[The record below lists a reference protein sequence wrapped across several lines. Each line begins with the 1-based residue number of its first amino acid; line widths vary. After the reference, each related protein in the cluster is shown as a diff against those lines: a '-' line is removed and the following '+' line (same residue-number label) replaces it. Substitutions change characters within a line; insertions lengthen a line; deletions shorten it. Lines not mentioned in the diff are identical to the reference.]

1 LTVSSGSAL
10 PNQRPAEE
18 AGCGDVGARGRTA
31 LDTEALTWRVLV
43 DPPSS
48 GPENMAVDH
57 ALAALVRPGEAVL
70 RIYRW
75 SRPTVSFGRNEPARD
90 RYDPAAGHSAGI
102 EFVRRPTGGR
112 AVLHDRELT
121 YAAVLP
127 RPIRPGLRATY
138 GLINRGLVEAM
149 CSLGVPAAMA
159 EGRNVPLPPDSGPC
173 FDEPAPG
180 EVTVAG
186 RKLVGSAQARLEGA
200 LLQHGSLLLGPGQER
215 ILALG
220 SALGSTSVGS
230 RRKGPSGVSEN
241 HGCVQAPISLEEVL
255 GQAPP
260 WYDVVEAVISG
271 LTSVMGGEW
280 HRGELTEPE
289 RVKSSALEER
299 YSSAEWTW
307 RR

>member
-1 LTVSSGSAL
+1 L
-10 PNQRPAEE
+10 
-18 AGCGDVGARGRTA
+18 
-31 LDTEALTWRVLV
+31 TEALRWRILA

-48 GPENMAVDH
+48 GPKNMAVDH
-57 ALAALVRPGEAVL
+57 ALAACSSPGEAVL

-75 SRPTVSFGRNEPARD
+75 SCPTVSFGRNEPALD
-90 RYDPAAGHSAGI
+90 RYDLTAGRGAGI

-127 RPIRPGLRATY
+127 CPKPGGLRAAY
-138 GLINRGLVEAM
+138 RLINRGLVEAL

-159 EGRNVPLPPDSGPC
+159 AGRGLPAGPDTGPC
-173 FDEPAPG
+173 FEEPAPG

-215 ILALG
+215 LVGLG
-220 SALGSTSVGS
+220 SRSAGVLTGRCGG
-230 RRKGPSGVSEN
+230 GPEKYGRA
-241 HGCVQAPISLEEVL
+241 QAPTSLEEVL
-255 GQAPP
+255 GRVPP
-260 WYDVVEAVISG
+260 WNILVQAVISG
-271 LTSVMGGEW
+271 LSSVIGGDW
-280 HRGELTEPE
+280 HQGELTEPE
-289 RVKSSALEER
+289 RVKSMALIER
-299 YSSAEWTW
+299 YTSAEWTW

>member
-1 LTVSSGSAL
+1 MTVASGIAL
-10 PNQRPAEE
+10 PDQRRL
-18 AGCGDVGARGRTA
+18 DHDDGAPGRSE
-31 LDTEALTWRVLV
+31 LDPEALTWRVLV

-57 ALAALVRPGEAVL
+57 ALAACSSPGEGVL

-75 SRPTVSFGRNEPARD
+75 SCPTVSFGRNEPACD
-90 RYDPAAGHSAGI
+90 RYDPASGHKAGI

-121 YAAVLP
+121 YAVVLP
-127 RPIRPGLRATY
+127 CPTRSRLRVTY
-138 GLINRGLVEAM
+138 GLINRGLVEAL

-159 EGRNVPLPPDSGPC
+159 EGRSAPRPPDSGPC

-180 EVTVAG
+180 EVTVDG

-215 ILALG
+215 IFALS
-220 SALGSTSVGS
+220 SALGSISVGS
-230 RRKGPSGVSEN
+230 RMGRHGGAPEN
-241 HGCVQAPISLEEVL
+241 ELRVQAPISLKEVL

-260 WYDVVEAVISG
+260 WYDVVQAVIAG
-271 LTSVMGGEW
+271 LTSVMGGDW

-289 RVKSSALEER
+289 RVRSMALRER
-299 YSSAEWTW
+299 YASAGWTW

>member
-1 LTVSSGSAL
+1 MPKKPPREIERFRGGPGRSAL
-10 PNQRPAEE
+10 
-18 AGCGDVGARGRTA
+18 DS
-31 LDTEALTWRVLV
+31 EALRWRILV

-48 GPENMAVDH
+48 GPHNMAVDH
-57 ALAALVRPGEAVL
+57 ALAACSSPGEAVL
-70 RIYRW
+70 RVYRW
-75 SRPTVSFGRNEPARD
+75 SCPTVSFGRNEPARD
-90 RYDPAAGHSAGI
+90 RYDQAAGHSAGI

-112 AVLHDRELT
+112 AVLHDQELT

-127 RPIRPGLRATY
+127 CPTTGGLRATY
-138 GLINRGLVEAM
+138 RLIHRGLVEAL

-159 EGRNVPLPPDSGPC
+159 AGRGLPVGPDSGPC

-200 LLQHGSLLLGPGQER
+200 LLQHGSLLIGPGQER
-215 ILALG
+215 LLALS
-220 SALGSTSVGS
+220 SASGSTSAGS
-230 RRKGPSGVSEN
+230 RMGGHGGVLEKD
-241 HGCVQAPISLEEVL
+241 GRVQAPISLEEVL

-260 WYDVVEAVISG
+260 WSDLVQAVISG
-271 LTSVMGGEW
+271 LRGVTGGDW

-289 RVKSSALEER
+289 RVKSIALTER
-299 YSSAEWTW
+299 YASREWTW

>member
-1 LTVSSGSAL
+1 M
-10 PNQRPAEE
+10 
-18 AGCGDVGARGRTA
+18 AG
-31 LDTEALTWRVLV
+31 
-43 DPPSS
+43 
-48 GPENMAVDH
+48 DH
-57 ALAALVRPGEAVL
+57 ALAACLGPGEAVL

-90 RYDPAAGHSAGI
+90 RYDPVAGRNAHI

-127 RPIRPGLRATY
+127 LTRRLGLRVTY
-138 GLINRGLVEAM
+138 GVIHRGLVKALR
-149 CSLGVPAAMA
+149 SLGVPAVMA
-159 EGRNVPLPPDSGPC
+159 EGRGPPAGPDSGPC

-200 LLQHGSLLLGPGQER
+200 ILQHGSLLIGSGQER
-215 ILALG
+215 LLALGFALG
-220 SALGSTSVGS
+220 SASSAPRMGGHD
-230 RRKGPSGVSEN
+230 GVPEKN
-241 HGCVQAPISLEEVL
+241 GWGRAPISLEEIL

-260 WYDVVEAVISG
+260 WYDLVEAVISG
-271 LTSVMGGEW
+271 LSSVAGGDW
-280 HRGELTEPE
+280 RRGELTEPE
-289 RVKSSALEER
+289 RVKSRQLAGR
-299 YSSAEWTW
+299 YAAEEWTW

>member
-1 LTVSSGSAL
+1 MTVASGFAWPESL
-10 PNQRPAEE
+10 RLDQ
-18 AGCGDVGARGRTA
+18 DIGARGRSA
-31 LDTEALTWRVLV
+31 LDTEALIETLAWRVLV
-43 DPPSS
+43 DPPFS
-48 GPENMAVDH
+48 GPKNMAVDH
-57 ALAALVRPGEAVL
+57 ALAACSSSGEAVL

-75 SRPTVSFGRNEPARD
+75 SRPTISFGRNEPARR
-90 RYDPAAGHSAGI
+90 RYDPAAGHGVGV

-127 RPIRPGLRATY
+127 CPVRPGLRVTY

-149 CSLGVPAAMA
+149 CALGVPAAMA
-159 EGRNVPLPPDSGPC
+159 EGRNVPLPPDAGPC

-215 ILALG
+215 ILGLG

-230 RRKGPSGVSEN
+230 RMDGPGGVPEN
-241 HGCVQAPISLEEVL
+241 PGRIQAPTSLEEVL

-260 WYDVVEAVISG
+260 WYDVVEAVIAG

-280 HRGELTEPE
+280 HRGELTGPE
-289 RVKSSALEER
+289 RVKSTGLTER
-299 YSSAEWTW
+299 YASAEWTW